1 MVFTPVIS
9 DRQLKKED
17 RRSHPRR
24 RCEQLDYTDF
34 GPDNG
39 GILLDLSEG
48 GLGFQG
54 VEAVTEGQLIHLKFT
69 LPGASTNIKADA
81 RVARTNDSRKGG
93 GLRFVDLSE
102 DVRQRVRAW
111 VTGEITGAR
120 PSGTFVTGAD
130 RRPSFGAINPPELS
144 TADSAAMEQAC
155 ALVAA
160 RISGVPD
167 VKPDEAATPTL
178 SSAEHGAGDE
188 SLGTTAPPDIVAT
201 TPDVVGIN
209 QASIDHG
216 TADRVQGLPEP
227 LKPLLPPEPLPPPEQ
242 AATEKA
248 SASPPDLWAP
258 ESLRV
263 SLPAPGPAP
272 AAAVAPTHPREP
284 PRQAPLSTHSAGP
297 QKPATH

>member
-9 DRQLKKED
+9 GRQLKQED

-39 GILLDLSEG
+39 GILLDFSEG
-48 GLGFQG
+48 GLGFQA

-69 LPGASTNIKADA
+69 LPGTSTNIKADA

-130 RRPSFGAINPPELS
+130 GRPSFGAISPPELS

-155 ALVAA
+155 TLVAARISSGLVFQGVEAVTEGQLIHLKFTLPGTADSAATEQACTLVAA
-160 RISGVPD
+160 RISGV
-167 VKPDEAATPTL
+167 
-178 SSAEHGAGDE
+178 
-188 SLGTTAPPDIVAT
+188 
-201 TPDVVGIN
+201 
-209 QASIDHG
+209 
-216 TADRVQGLPEP
+216 
-227 LKPLLPPEPLPPPEQ
+227 
-242 AATEKA
+242 
-248 SASPPDLWAP
+248 
-258 ESLRV
+258 
-263 SLPAPGPAP
+263 
-272 AAAVAPTHPREP
+272 
-284 PRQAPLSTHSAGP
+284 
-297 QKPATH
+297 